1 MRKDLKK
8 RKEKSKRKKS
18 FEDALPIHAGRCM
31 KATTLPGGTVSAREY
46 LYTCVSADAE
56 KLRLSQ
62 VGLTHWS
69 WQNIPS
75 SSRQTNTPNK
85 NTLLLKEER
94 EREMGPRRAMEAGG
108 PISKL
113 SRFFLLLQRGIC
125 KRAKDQIEDLP
136 MDLASSLW
144 VHSEAKRRTEEAKW
158 NAQKT
163 EFVVKGK
170 SESRERKE
178 KDWLRW
184 NFFWRTGYT
193 TRDIGAEL
201 KIFKHFK
208 N

>member
-94 EREMGPRRAMEAGG
+94 ERERWAQGEQWRPVGQSQNCLGFFYYFKEGFVRGRRIRSKIFPWIWQAPFGSTRRQRDGPRRQSGT
-108 PISKL
+108 PKKQNSSSKG
-113 SRFFLLLQRGIC
+113 RANRGNG
-125 KRAKDQIEDLP
+125 
-136 MDLASSLW
+136 
-144 VHSEAKRRTEEAKW
+144 RRK
-158 NAQKT
+158 
-163 EFVVKGK
+163 
-170 SESRERKE
+170 
-178 KDWLRW
+178 
-184 NFFWRTGYT
+184 
-193 TRDIGAEL
+193 IG
-201 KIFKHFK
+201 
-208 N
+208 